1 MAGEKNYS
9 TFTID
14 TSKKCLI
21 SGITVDLPT
30 IGLVP
35 ASLLGDLDDSVLKN
49 IKFNVKEEL
58 ASSFQKS
65 LDTIEDL
72 TKPIREAV
80 NTFLG
85 KMPGYDH
92 VKGKTLGDTAI
103 YLYTAI
109 SQMLVG
115 SEATTANLMNFNA
128 VPLKNL
134 PYRKSMP
141 EVTFGGR
148 NVTINFAYGK
158 CNLFNAQYEVYE
170 PLKALKDYLFPQIK
184 AKGDD
189 KGYYAGLGYLKSNK
203 KIPFEQQVEIQTIQ
217 SLVQK
222 LPKEG
227 FLNFTTDVVKALDF
241 IPKFK
246 EATGKLNNILEGQ
259 NLSSRVARLKNKIYA
274 KDFEKNQ
281 DGKNIFERLGD
292 KANSLFGGGLKT
304 INVETFQESL
314 TTIYKVM
321 GREGSVPPYV
331 DEAVIDEGPLDPA
344 IDAQAIALEA
354 LTQLKD
360 YALNNG
366 YEGLGSV
373 TFTNSGGLDNSNKDG
388 GLLGNKITIT
398 EEDGKPKITDIL
410 GDLINLPYIIAGITS
425 ADLPNEGD
433 NIYFGFAPE
442 YVHNLQSIVDKCKS
456 SSAKLSLNGIV
467 FAEVSVNFDYSDVDM
482 YGYPMAGKLEIKNI
496 WNILDPFATLTI
508 R

>member
-1 MAGEKNYS
+1 MAEANNYS

-21 SGITVDLPT
+21 PDINVTLPNKDV
-30 IGLVP
+30 IP
-35 ASLLGDLDDSVLKN
+35 ASLFGDLEDSVLKN

-115 SEATTANLMNFNA
+115 SENTTANLMDLNA

-141 EVTFGGR
+141 DVTFGGR

-304 INVETFQESL
+304 IDVDTFQKSL
-314 TTIYKVM
+314 ITIYGAM
-321 GREGSVPPYV
+321 GREGSAPPPI
-331 DEAVIDEGPLDPA
+331 DEAIIDEGPLDPA
-344 IDAQAIALEA
+344 IDAQAIALDA

-360 YALNNG
+360 YALNKG
-366 YEGLGSV
+366 HEGLGPVS
-373 TFTNSGGLDNSNKDG
+373 FTNTGALDNEDK
-388 GLLGNKITIT
+388 LLGDPITIT
-398 EEDGKPKITDIL
+398 EESGKPKITDIL

-425 ADLPNEGD
+425 SDLPNEGD

-442 YVHNLQSIVDKCKS
+442 YVHNLQDIVSKCKS

-482 YGYPMAGKLEIKNI
+482 YGYPMSGKLEIKNI